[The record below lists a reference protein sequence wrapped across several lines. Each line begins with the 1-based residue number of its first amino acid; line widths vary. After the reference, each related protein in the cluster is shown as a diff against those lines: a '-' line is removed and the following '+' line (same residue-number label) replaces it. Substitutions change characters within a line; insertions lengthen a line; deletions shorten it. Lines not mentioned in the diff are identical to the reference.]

1 MKRDVR
7 KVTDF
12 VDQYK
17 AARQRRDLIPY
28 LFNIFIEDFLQ
39 YVIQETLH
47 APITGTMTVP
57 ALLFA
62 DDLKLA
68 LLTVSSLLKTLN
80 RV

>member
-17 AARQRRDLIPY
+17 GARQRRDLIPY
-28 LFNIFIEDFLQ
+28 LFNIFIEEFLQ
-39 YVIQETLH
+39 YTTQETLH
-47 APITGTMTVP
+47 APVTGTMTVP

-62 DDLKLA
+62 DDLKTA
-68 LLTVSSLLKTLN
+68 LLTVSSLQKTLN